1 MNAQYQLFHLENAH
15 ASLVQAAKIAH
26 LNKHQ
31 DAKEI
36 SEMIDS
42 LEAMMLPAAMEK
54 LCSKLNVDL
63 SEEAH

>member
-1 MNAQYQLFHLENAH
+1 MTTAQQQIHLENAH

-63 SEEAH
+63 SEGTH